1 MPAMP
6 DAEDVRRIALSLPDT
21 TEKIAWSMPT
31 FRVAGK
37 MFATLPEDETSI
49 AVRCPK
55 EERDELALAEP
66 EKFWIADHEAQFAW
80 VRVRLAALE
89 DEENCGTSSPT
100 PGARPPRP
108 GCSRRTP
115 DWGCRRR
122 ADGTGRT
129 ALPLSVPR
137 GRIPITRDR
146 RVGGGRRRA
155 HPTLTGATQTP
166 AGTPPAVNRLI
177 RSRSDPASSPCA
189 ARCSSNCP

>member
-1 MPAMP
+1 MPAML

-55 EERDELALAEP
+55 EERDELVLAEP

-89 DEENCGTSSPT
+89 DEGELRDILADSWRQAAP
-100 PGARPPRP
+100 AR
-108 GCSRRTP
+108 
-115 DWGCRRR
+115 
-122 ADGTGRT
+122 
-129 ALPLSVPR
+129 LLE
-137 GRIPITRDR
+137 
-146 RVGGGRRRA
+146 A
-155 HPTLTGATQTP
+155 HPRLGL
-166 AGTPPAVNRLI
+166 PPEG
-177 RSRSDPASSPCA
+177 
-189 ARCSSNCP
+189 